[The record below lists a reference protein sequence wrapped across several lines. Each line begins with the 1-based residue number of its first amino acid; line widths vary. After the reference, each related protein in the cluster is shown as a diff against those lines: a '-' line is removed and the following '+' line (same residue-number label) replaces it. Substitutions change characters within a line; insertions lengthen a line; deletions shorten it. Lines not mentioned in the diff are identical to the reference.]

1 MDFVDLSKELAISF
15 DVSLI
20 LAVALV
26 MWKFMTSFRSNTFL
40 SEAYAGQGASQP
52 FAPQNRS
59 QSAYPQQTLSQA
71 VFLSQ
76 EMSQET
82 PQAEPQ
88 PEEPQQAP
96 EEAPQEEVEPR
107 TARCTLNDLN
117 ALNDAVRCT
126 SANGKHKSPL
136 QPSGSRC
143 FCTRCGQSMFPI
155 VPSP

>member
-1 MDFVDLSKELAISF
+1 MDFVDLSKELASGL

-20 LAVALV
+20 LAVGLV
-26 MWKFMTSFRSNTFL
+26 MWKFMTSFTSNTFL

-59 QSAYPQQTLSQA
+59 QSTYPQQTLTQA

-82 PQAEPQ
+82 PQSEPQ
-88 PEEPQQAP
+88 PEEP
-96 EEAPQEEVEPR
+96 EEAPQEEAVPR

-143 FCTRCGQSMFPI
+143 VCTRCGESMFPI